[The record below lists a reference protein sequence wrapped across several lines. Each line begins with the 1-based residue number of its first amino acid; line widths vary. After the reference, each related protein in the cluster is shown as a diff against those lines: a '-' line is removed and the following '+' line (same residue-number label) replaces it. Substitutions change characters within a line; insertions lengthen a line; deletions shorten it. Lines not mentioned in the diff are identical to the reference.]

1 LVGYY
6 AIAHWTDLAAL
17 PANSLGDFAAGVVA
31 PLAFLW
37 LVVGYFQQ
45 GEELRQNTAALHLQA
60 EELKGQKEAL
70 SAQHKQLQRQGFETA
85 FFNLMSRHSDV
96 IASLEFHTDRAVAPG
111 RVTGREALSET
122 TRSFVRYMGRR
133 SQGRPTLDVYAEYY
147 NTEARFVLP
156 YFYGSLYELLRFIAQ
171 SQVESRGDYGRI
183 VRAQLSVE
191 DLVLL
196 YLHGLSDQG
205 AALKPLIEI
214 YSLLEFLPANVNFP
228 LPSADQY
235 KPAAFGANTHLIDR
249 YHGASH
255 G

>member
-1 LVGYY
+1 MGLYSF
-6 AIAHWTDLAAL
+6 INWTELEVL
-17 PANSLGDFAAGVVA
+17 EPNNFGDFLGGVVA

-70 SAQHKQLQRQGFETA
+70 SAQHMQLQRQGFETA

-96 IASLEFHTDRAVAPG
+96 IASLEFHTNRAVAPG

-122 TRSFVRYMGRR
+122 TRSFVRHLGRDGH
-133 SQGRPTLDVYAEYY
+133 GRPTLGVYVEYY

-171 SQVESRGDYGRI
+171 SKVESRGEYGRI

-196 YLHGLSDQG
+196 YLHGLSDHG
-205 AALKPLIEI
+205 VALKPLIEA
-214 YSLLEFLPANVNFP
+214 YSLLEFLPANVNFT

-235 KPAAFGANTHLIDR
+235 QPAAFGANAHLIDR
-249 YHGASH
+249 YRGA
-255 G
+255 GAG